1 MINNS
6 FSILKE
12 IIVGKELNIP
22 TKMVD
27 FTFKHFFRDNLTVS
41 QYNAGNENISI
52 DHNILKERQDDLD
65 TLAATLEDLGIIVH
79 RPESVDTLIPIK
91 TFHYTTYMAGAGN
104 VRDLTLMCHDYLIE
118 TPVIIRSRVQE
129 NKLLYNI
136 FRGLELIWIKAPEPK
151 LEELS
156 TDTDDWRIKKDYKS
170 LDLKG
175 YDISFDA
182 AQCIVYK
189 DVLVINIS
197 NINHYLGYKWLKKVL
212 PINVYYVEFTDNHID
227 GLLNIISDRVF
238 LANPQLKESEYRAQL
253 PSEFD
258 DFKYIFPEKSIEDNT
273 GFATQGGMD
282 VNVLNID
289 ENTVLVNNDAHS
301 TIKVLEENG
310 YKVIPIQ
317 LRHNKLLE
325 GGIHCSTLEI
335 NRECI

>member
-1 MINNS
+1 
-6 FSILKE
+6 
-12 IIVGKELNIP
+12 
-22 TKMVD
+22 
-27 FTFKHFFRDNLTVS
+27 
-41 QYNAGNENISI
+41 
-52 DHNILKERQDDLD
+52 
-65 TLAATLEDLGIIVH
+65 
-79 RPESVDTLIPIK
+79 
-91 TFHYTTYMAGAGN
+91 
-104 VRDLTLMCHDYLIE
+104 MCHDYLIE

-317 LRHNKLLE
+317 LRHNKLFA